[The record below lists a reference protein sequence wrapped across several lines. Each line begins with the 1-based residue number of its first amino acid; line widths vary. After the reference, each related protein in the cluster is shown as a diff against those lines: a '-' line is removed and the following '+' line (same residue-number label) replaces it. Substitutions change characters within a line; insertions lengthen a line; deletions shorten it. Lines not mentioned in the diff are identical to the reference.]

1 MREDIVRKIAIIIFH
16 LIFVKL
22 NSQCPN
28 SVQLGSASNMFGV
41 ISNANTPV
49 AVDNSINTVAFLQIL
64 SRIGFNVFSIQKFKE
79 AEFFTRTDL
88 SFKTPN

>member
-1 MREDIVRKIAIIIFH
+1 MMREDIVRKITIIVFE

-49 AVDNSINTVAFLQIL
+49 AVDNSINTVAFLHRNSVSQ
-64 SRIGFNVFSIQKFKE
+64 FSLNTGPSIRC
-79 AEFFTRTDL
+79 FF
-88 SFKTPN
+88 